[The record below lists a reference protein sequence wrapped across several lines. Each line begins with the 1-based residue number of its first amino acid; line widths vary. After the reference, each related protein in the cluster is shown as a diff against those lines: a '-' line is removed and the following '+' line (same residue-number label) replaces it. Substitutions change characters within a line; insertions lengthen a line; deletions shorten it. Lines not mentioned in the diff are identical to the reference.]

1 MPLFFKDEIIVGDNY
16 CEESLSCPFPM
27 KHLLQNQLNP
37 KLLDKNYWETR
48 ERLVFS
54 QHGHFLEAHK
64 YSFTFYVEE
73 KQKNHGQIVQ
83 TGILN
88 QSDMINSVNVF
99 MVLIM
104 IHKFLLRAH
113 LTSMQLP

>member
-1 MPLFFKDEIIVGDNY
+1 
-16 CEESLSCPFPM
+16 M

-37 KLLDKNYWETR
+37 KLIDKNYWETR

-54 QHGHFLEAHK
+54 QYGHFLEAHK

-73 KQKNHGQIVQ
+73 KQKNQGQIVQ

>member
-1 MPLFFKDEIIVGDNY
+1 MTLHNY

-27 KHLLQNQLNP
+27 KYLLQNQLNP